1 MKTIKMFFVS
11 FFLVCLFTAFL
22 SAQDISV
29 HKFIGKTKSDVIKKY
44 GNPVHQDNSNP
55 DMLCM
60 FYQTKTNRMIFVSDK
75 KEVYQSEATVNYE
88 NESKARSVVD
98 EFIIGSVADGFVVDT
113 ISTNDFQ
120 LHKPGVKADL
130 QISENRITKNFD
142 VSVKAHSSED

>member
-1 MKTIKMFFVS
+1 MFFVS
-11 FFLVCLFTAFL
+11 FLLICLFPVLL

-75 KEVYQSEATVNYE
+75 NGIYQSEATVNYVSE
-88 NESKARSVVD
+88 TKARSAVD
-98 EFIIGSVADGFVVDT
+98 DFIAGSVADGFAIDT
-113 ISTNDFQ
+113 VSTNDFQ

-130 QISENRITKNFD
+130 QISENRITKNYD
-142 VSVKAHSSED
+142 VSVKAHRSED